1 MSTPAQIRFVTRQ
14 KGQSFSE
21 HPPDSTIHAQLYRHY
36 DGNPGS
42 LGLAIVGSSDKTRQG
57 AFVKATKPK
66 SVSENTNMIS
76 QGHQVI
82 SIYIEGDK
90 PTDVSKFNKKETMDV
105 LKKQLGDAKKAKKSL
120 VLEFKD
126 FQGKISSE
134 ISIDVAK
141 GEKSKPIQKKA
152 DASKS
157 TPKKKKNIFGW

>member
-1 MSTPAQIRFVTRQ
+1 
-14 KGQSFSE
+14 
-21 HPPDSTIHAQLYRHY
+21 
-36 DGNPGS
+36 
-42 LGLAIVGSSDKTRQG
+42 
-57 AFVKATKPK
+57 
-66 SVSENTNMIS
+66 
-76 QGHQVI
+76 
-82 SIYIEGDK
+82 
-90 PTDVSKFNKKETMDV
+90 MDV

-157 TPKKKKNIFGW
+157 TPKKKKKNIFGW